1 MPTEKLGLD
10 VKKVHQVDVIPLQ
23 MILKKLIPSRFEH
36 VTFLKTDAQG
46 KDIDVVKSCK
56 DYLNKIFVLQMEV
69 NTVGQYENEQ
79 NLEEI
84 EQFMFSNNFTTL
96 GGSFYDRIYVNKDLA
111 SKMPIPSIKFIE
123 T

>member
-1 MPTEKLGLD
+1 
-10 VKKVHQVDVIPLQ
+10 
-23 MILKKLIPSRFEH
+23 MILKKLIPSRFEY